1 MGNARDE
8 ARSLPRRSTP
18 FFVDSRAIA
27 KSRSDISVSKNLCYY
42 NFVKTRPSPSTC
54 VERKFSGN
62 GTISRLTSVT
72 AAGADVAQHG
82 DMTFA
87 TVVDRVRMDFLEMPE
102 LELTLPQAV
111 RLWSLGMDD
120 CRYVLDSLVDT
131 GFLAW
136 TPKRTVIRRG
146 RDPLSRQDVQ
156 TADIS
161 VPVAKYHNKSVSKT

>member
-1 MGNARDE
+1 
-8 ARSLPRRSTP
+8 
-18 FFVDSRAIA
+18 
-27 KSRSDISVSKNLCYY
+27 
-42 NFVKTRPSPSTC
+42 
-54 VERKFSGN
+54 
-62 GTISRLTSVT
+62 
-72 AAGADVAQHG
+72 
-82 DMTFA
+82 MTFA

-156 TADIS
+156 MADIS